1 MREVHCEHNV
11 TRLRRRLS
19 GAIFKHLVSSK
30 TRYGRKTPD
39 HVNKPLGFCIEVCAR
54 SPNQALEK
62 LKVSGYNQVM
72 DEATRNEVTL
82 YIENADESLSVAQLN
97 LDNDFYAAAINRAYY
112 AIFYAA
118 NALLAT
124 RKLARSKHSGVL
136 ATFRQTFIKSGL
148 LATELSEIYGQ
159 VLEDRHEGDYEI
171 ITATSQ
177 EDAVL
182 DLQQARYFVTEVKAW
197 LRKERWL

>member
-1 MREVHCEHNV
+1 MQG
-11 TRLRRRLS
+11 S
-19 GAIFKHLVSSK
+19 
-30 TRYGRKTPD
+30 PD
-39 HVNKPLGFCIEVCAR
+39 
-54 SPNQALEK
+54 QALEK
-62 LKVSGYNQVM
+62 LKVSGYNQDM
-72 DEATRNEVTL
+72 DEATRNEVAL

-136 ATFRQTFIKSGL
+136 AAFRQTFIKSGL

-182 DLQQARYFVTEVKAW
+182 DLQQARHFVTEVKAW

>member
-1 MREVHCEHNV
+1 
-11 TRLRRRLS
+11 
-19 GAIFKHLVSSK
+19 
-30 TRYGRKTPD
+30 
-39 HVNKPLGFCIEVCAR
+39 
-54 SPNQALEK
+54 
-62 LKVSGYNQVM
+62 M
-72 DEATRNEVTL
+72 DEATLHEVAL

-112 AIFYAA
+112 YAIFYAA

-136 ATFRQTFIKSGL
+136 AAFRQTFIKPGL
-148 LATELSEIYGQ
+148 LAAELSEIYGQ

-177 EDAVL
+177 EDAVF
-182 DLQQARYFVTEVKAW
+182 DLQQARYFVAEVKTW
-197 LRKERWL
+197 LRQERWL